1 MNNEHDH
8 LSPQERNI
16 KLLVQV
22 NSYLSAL
29 GRDPIEMGSQIISN
43 AVLARQL
50 KDLQEEYQAS
60 KKP

>member
-1 MNNEHDH
+1 MSNEHDH

-29 GRDPIEMGSQIISN
+29 GRDPVEIGGQVISN
-43 AVLARQL
+43 AVLERQL
-50 KDLQEEYQAS
+50 AELQAEYRAS
-60 KKP
+60 KP

>member
-1 MNNEHDH
+1 MNDEQH

-50 KDLQEEYQAS
+50 AELQAEYRAT
-60 KKP
+60 KP